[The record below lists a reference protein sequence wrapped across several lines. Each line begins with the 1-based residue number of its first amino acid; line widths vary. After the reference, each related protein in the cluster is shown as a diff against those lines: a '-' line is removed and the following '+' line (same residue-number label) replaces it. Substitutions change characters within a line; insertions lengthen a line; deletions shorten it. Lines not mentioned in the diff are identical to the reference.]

1 MKMVMMIVDSDHAA
15 EIERLCE
22 ECDVPGYSKI
32 PNVLGKGTTGRKQG
46 SRAFPGSST
55 LYFAALEE
63 DCIEPLKEKLEALRD
78 ARGSEEGLKA
88 FIMNT
93 EELL

>member
-1 MKMVMMIVDSDHAA
+1 MKLAMMIVDSDHADD
-15 EIERLCE
+15 IERMCE
-22 ECDVPGYSKI
+22 ECDVPGYTKI
-32 PNVLGKGTTGRKQG
+32 VDVLGKGITGKKQG

-55 LYFAALEE
+55 LYFAALDEH
-63 DCIEPLKEKLEALRD
+63 CIEPLKQKLTALRD

>member
-1 MKMVMMIVDSDHAA
+1 MKLAMMIVDSDHADD
-15 EIERLCE
+15 IERMCE
-22 ECDVPGYSKI
+22 ECDVPGYTKI
-32 PNVLGKGTTGRKQG
+32 VDVLGKGI
-46 SRAFPGSST
+46 
-55 LYFAALEE
+55 AALDEH
-63 DCIEPLKEKLEALRD
+63 CIEPLKQKLTALRD

>member
-1 MKMVMMIVDSDHAA
+1 MKMVMMIVDSDHTD
-15 EIERLCE
+15 EIERMCE
-22 ECDVPGYSKI
+22 DCNVPGYSKI
-32 PNVLGKGTTGRKQG
+32 PDILGMGTTGKKQG

-55 LYFAALEE
+55 LYFAALDN
-63 DCIEPLKEKLEALRD
+63 DCLEPLKQKLEALRG

-93 EELL
+93 EELI